1 MVLLA
6 QLRRTTMADGVDAS
20 ATRSDAPSV
29 AASLTA
35 ATSAAAAAIGIVGQL
50 VVYRSV
56 GFAMLAG
63 IGLAVLAAIV
73 LAHQR

>member
-1 MVLLA
+1 
-6 QLRRTTMADGVDAS
+6 MAEDVDAS

-29 AASLTA
+29 AASLA
-35 ATSAAAAAIGIVGQL
+35 VATSSAAAAVGIVGQL

-63 IGLAVLAAIV
+63 IGLAVLAAMVI
-73 LAHQR
+73 AHQR